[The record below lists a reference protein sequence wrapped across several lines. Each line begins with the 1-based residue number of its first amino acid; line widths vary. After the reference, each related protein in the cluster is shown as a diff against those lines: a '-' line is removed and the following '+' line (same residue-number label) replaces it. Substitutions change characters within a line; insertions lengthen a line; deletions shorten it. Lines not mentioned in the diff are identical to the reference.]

1 VQRVARK
8 ILFYNKSVGVF
19 NCILIQFTS
28 MKHMFYFVSIHKE
41 EASNFRKKADLRAQ
55 VSKTH
60 LPELQTVY
68 SQEKKANWFNCY
80 VSEAKL

>member
-1 VQRVARK
+1 
-8 ILFYNKSVGVF
+8 
-19 NCILIQFTS
+19 
-28 MKHMFYFVSIHKE
+28 MFYFVSIHKE

-60 LPELQTVY
+60 LPKLQTVY
-68 SQEKKANWFNCY
+68 SQQKKAKRLNCY